1 MATGYKSRTVCCIN
15 HVGTLGFGPSGLI
28 SVIAALGDTVEELP
42 VLVMEP
48 LTQTEITSLPQTP
61 ELGSVRQA

>member
-15 HVGTLGFGPSGLI
+15 HVDTLGFDHSGLI